1 MAGRLPRVTG
11 AVGSVDTA
19 GQGYFFAVFISP
31 TSASTQLLIATE
43 EVRAVQFV
51 LPFRATVNRIVTEV
65 TTTGGSGKKYGLGLY
80 SADGQTLLTE
90 TGALDANSATTNITT
105 ITQITFEP
113 GVYWFAWTSDST
125 TVKLR
130 GGAVT
135 SGVLIL
141 DTLTT
146 KRSVVAGNSPSPA
159 GVLPSSLGTMTTG
172 SSTVPPFAVFTLE

>member
-11 AVGSVDTA
+11 ATGSVDTA
-19 GQGYFFAVFISP
+19 GEGYFFAVFINSI
-31 TSASTQLLIATE
+31 AAATQVLVNTE
-43 EVRAVQFV
+43 EVRATQFV
-51 LPFRATVNRIVTEV
+51 LPFRATSNRIVTEV
-65 TTTGGSGKKYGLGLY
+65 TTTGGSGKKYGVGLY
-80 SADGQTLLTE
+80 NADGTTLLTE

-130 GGAVT
+130 GAATNWG
-135 SGVLIL
+135 GLML
-141 DTLTT
+141 DSLTT

-159 GVLPSSLGTMTTG
+159 GVLPSSLGTTTTE
-172 SSTVPPFAVFTLE
+172 SATVPPFAVFTLE